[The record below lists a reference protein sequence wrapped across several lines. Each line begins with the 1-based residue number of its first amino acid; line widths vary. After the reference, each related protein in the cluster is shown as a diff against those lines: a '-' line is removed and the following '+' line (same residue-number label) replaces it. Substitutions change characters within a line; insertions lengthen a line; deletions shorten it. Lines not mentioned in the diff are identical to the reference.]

1 LVGVAPDQGRSEFEE
16 VAVGDDNV
24 QLTDREREALA
35 GLAEQIGDPW
45 LARQLAGH
53 DGRAGHDGGGEQP
66 PPPERHLGRSV
77 LHRLDAATAPAW
89 VAIVMVLA
97 GAAVSLATFATSIPV
112 ASLGLLVMG
121 AGVWRLVVDHSGVI
135 ARRIN
140 ERRAEVPAPSFPPR
154 TPPARP

>member
-1 LVGVAPDQGRSEFEE
+1 M
-16 VAVGDDNV
+16 GDDNV

-53 DGRAGHDGGGEQP
+53 DGGGEQP
-66 PPPERHLGRSV
+66 SPRERQLGRSA

-97 GAAVSLATFATSIPV
+97 GAALSLATFATSIPV

-121 AGVWRLVVDHSGVI
+121 AGVWRLVVDHSGFI

-154 TPPARP
+154 IPPAAP

>member
-1 LVGVAPDQGRSEFEE
+1 
-16 VAVGDDNV
+16 VGDEKV

-45 LARQLAGH
+45 LARQLAGQ
-53 DGRAGHDGGGEQP
+53 DGNGEP
-66 PPPERHLGRSV
+66 PPGRERRLSGSV

-97 GAAVSLATFATSIPV
+97 GAALSLATFADSIPA
-112 ASLGLLVMG
+112 ASVGLLVMG
-121 AGVWRLVVDHSGVI
+121 AGVWRLVVDHTGFI
-135 ARRIN
+135 ARWIN

-154 TPPARP
+154 IPPATP

>member
-1 LVGVAPDQGRSEFEE
+1 
-16 VAVGDDNV
+16 VGDDNV

-45 LARQLAGH
+45 LARQLAGQ
-53 DGRAGHDGGGEQP
+53 DSGGQQP
-66 PPPERHLGRSV
+66 PPRERQLGRSV
-77 LHRLDAATAPAW
+77 LHRLDAATVPAW

-97 GAAVSLATFATSIPV
+97 GAALSLATFATSIPV
-112 ASLGLLVMG
+112 ASLGLLAMG
-121 AGVWRLVVDHSGVI
+121 AGVWRLVVDHSGFI

-154 TPPARP
+154 IPPAAP

>member
-1 LVGVAPDQGRSEFEE
+1 M
-16 VAVGDDNV
+16 GDDKV

-45 LARQLAGH
+45 LARQLAGQDAGQD
-53 DGRAGHDGGGEQP
+53 DGKGEP
-66 PPPERHLGRSV
+66 PPLRERRLSGSV

-89 VAIVMVLA
+89 VAILMVLA
-97 GAAVSLATFATSIPV
+97 GAALSLATFADSIPV
-112 ASLGLLVMG
+112 ASVGLLVMG
-121 AGVWRLVVDHSGVI
+121 AGVWWLVVDHTGFI

-154 TPPARP
+154 RPPATP